1 MPLISGGVEEVGPY
15 GMESTEKVTDAVE
28 KRIDGSDWLP
38 AQESFEKANSIGLER
53 FPFIPVHSRM
63 I

>member
-1 MPLISGGVEEVGPY
+1 MEEVGPY